1 MAIEMTAYGDMTEQ
15 ERDDIA
21 ECILKLIYRE
31 DNRVYALVVLDDG
44 GGMVV
49 IGDKCLSNKDLA
61 DLFRSAE
68 INLTGVA

>member
-1 MAIEMTAYGDMTEQ
+1 MTAYGDMTEQ

-21 ECILKLIYRE
+21 ERILKLIYKD

-49 IGDKCLSNKDLA
+49 IGEQSLSNKDLA
-61 DLFRSAE
+61 DLFRSAG
-68 INLTGVA
+68 ISLTGVA